1 MSDGKQTAEQRRQTV
16 LRVINIVLTVV
27 LALLICFVAV
37 KIFFITWAKV
47 DQTSMYP
54 TYEDG
59 QTVFINRLG
68 KAERGTVAVFYD
80 SDVAA
85 PRISSAFGIFSGGAK
100 LLIKRTV
107 ALEGDK
113 LWLTENSDGDGY
125 RIMIYAEGSEAA
137 EAEEYTDPDG
147 NVVQLDPITY
157 ETAGLLR
164 GTSRLN
170 PYIVGEDCAFMIGDN
185 RDESQDSRVF
195 GDVPVSRIIG
205 TVI

>member
-1 MSDGKQTAEQRRQTV
+1 MSGEKQAGDKKQLV
-16 LRVINIVLTVV
+16 LRIINIALSVI
-27 LALLICFVAV
+27 LALLICFVVV
-37 KIFFITWAKV
+37 KVFFITWAKV

-80 SDVAA
+80 SDVAV
-85 PRISSAFGIFSGGAK
+85 PRISSAFGMFSGDAK

-137 EAEEYTDPDG
+137 VTEEYTGPDG
-147 NVVQLDPITY
+147 NAVQLDPITY
-157 ETAGLLR
+157 ETAGVLR
-164 GTSRLN
+164 GTSRFN
-170 PYIVGEDCAFMIGDN
+170 PYIVGEGCAFMIGDN

>member
-1 MSDGKQTAEQRRQTV
+1 MSGEKQTGDKKQLV
-16 LRVINIVLTVV
+16 LRIINIALSVI
-27 LALLICFVAV
+27 LALLICFVVV
-37 KIFFITWAKV
+37 KVFFITWAKV

-85 PRISSAFGIFSGGAK
+85 PRISSAFGIFSGGAR

-107 ALEGDK
+107 ALEGDR
-113 LWLTENSDGDGY
+113 LWLERNSDGTGY
-125 RIMIYAEGSEAA
+125 IIMIHAA
-137 EAEEYTDPDG
+137 DGDAAKAEEYTDPDG

>member
-1 MSDGKQTAEQRRQTV
+1 MSGEKQTGDKKQLV
-16 LRVINIVLTVV
+16 LRIINIALSVI
-27 LALLICFVAV
+27 LALLICFVVV
-37 KIFFITWAKV
+37 KVFFITWAKV

-107 ALEGDK
+107 ALEGDR
-113 LWLTENSDGDGY
+113 LWLERNSDGTGY
-125 RIMIYAEGSEAA
+125 IIMIHAADGDAA
-137 EAEEYTDPDG
+137 EAEEYTAPDG

-185 RDESQDSRVF
+185 RDESQDSRAF

>member
-1 MSDGKQTAEQRRQTV
+1 MSGEKQAGDKKQLV
-16 LRVINIVLTVV
+16 LRIINIALSVI

-37 KIFFITWAKV
+37 KVFFITWAKV

-59 QTVFINRLG
+59 QTVFM
-68 KAERGTVAVFYD
+68 VFYD
-80 SDVAA
+80 SDVAV
-85 PRISSAFGIFSGGAK
+85 PRISSAFGMFSGDAK

-137 EAEEYTDPDG
+137 VTEEYTGPDG
-147 NVVQLDPITY
+147 NAVQLDPITY
-157 ETAGLLR
+157 ETAGVLR

-170 PYIVGEDCAFMIGDN
+170 PYIVGEGCAFMIGDN
-185 RDESQDSRVF
+185 RDESQDSRAF